1 VLAAEPEDEV
11 RVVDAEG
18 LDRVARA
25 FAEIIDA
32 KSPYTHRHST
42 GVAEIAR
49 AVAARMNLDAE
60 TVRQLYRAALLH
72 DIGKLG
78 VSNRILDKAGPLTTS
93 ERTEMQQHPIHTMAI
108 LERVGAFRRFARVA
122 AFHHEKLDGSGYP
135 WGLHA
140 AELDQSAR
148 ILAVADIYEAL
159 TAERP
164 YRVGMPEEDAIMFL
178 RSQRGSK
185 LDALA
190 VEAIEGL

>member
-1 VLAAEPEDEV
+1 
-11 RVVDAEG
+11 
-18 LDRVARA
+18 
-25 FAEIIDA
+25 
-32 KSPYTHRHST
+32 
-42 GVAEIAR
+42 
-49 AVAARMNLDAE
+49 
-60 TVRQLYRAALLH
+60 
-72 DIGKLG
+72 
-78 VSNRILDKAGPLTTS
+78 
-93 ERTEMQQHPIHTMAI
+93 MQQHPIHTMAI